1 MKKIGRTTRS
11 IKLATINVRTC
22 QDDMKLAEI
31 VKTASQLKLDVLA
44 MQETRRTSSGMCTLV
59 DKSINGWQI
68 IWSGHKR
75 KRQHGVALLLAPHV
89 ILEEHN
95 VFLDARIVT
104 AKVRVGNMRLGLLN
118 AYAPT
123 EANGSDSAK
132 SGFYSALNKAMK
144 ALERTPK
151 FKIITFGDF
160 NATISSHSK
169 NSGAWDSVLGYN
181 NSDRVTTN
189 NNNCNQRNEVSV

>member
-1 MKKIGRTTRS
+1 
-11 IKLATINVRTC
+11 
-22 QDDMKLAEI
+22 MKLAEI

-59 DKSINGWQI
+59 DKSINGWQL

-104 AKVRVGNMRLGLLN
+104 AKVR
-118 AYAPT
+118 
-123 EANGSDSAK
+123 
-132 SGFYSALNKAMK
+132 
-144 ALERTPK
+144 
-151 FKIITFGDF
+151 
-160 NATISSHSK
+160 H
-169 NSGAWDSVLGYN
+169 
-181 NSDRVTTN
+181 
-189 NNNCNQRNEVSV
+189 

>member
-1 MKKIGRTTRS
+1 
-11 IKLATINVRTC
+11 
-22 QDDMKLAEI
+22 
-31 VKTASQLKLDVLA
+31 

-59 DKSINGWQI
+59 DKSINGWQL

-104 AKVRVGNMRLGLLN
+104 AKVRVGNMRLALLN

-123 EANGSDSAK
+123 EPNGPDSAK

-189 NNNCNQRNEVSV
+189 NNGERFLS

>member
-59 DKSINGWQI
+59 DKSINGWQL

-104 AKVRVGNMRLGLLN
+104 AKVRVGNMRLALLN

-144 ALERTPK
+144 ALERTP
-151 FKIITFGDF
+151 
-160 NATISSHSK
+160 
-169 NSGAWDSVLGYN
+169 
-181 NSDRVTTN
+181 
-189 NNNCNQRNEVSV
+189 